1 MQNMYIE
8 CKANIETCWTLNSP
22 CMLRSLYTVTKCID
36 GLDFISIWKVILA
49 MLETTQQSRQF

>member
-1 MQNMYIE
+1 MYIE

-49 MLETTQQSRQF
+49 MLETTQQSRQI